1 LNKTIFPGQH
11 KLEVSLVGKKKKIKK
26 TVNPNEKLKIE
37 AAMELGLLEKAQ
49 LLGWD
54 KLTAQETGKIG
65 ALVKK
70 MLKHK

>member
-1 LNKTIFPGQH
+1 MT
-11 KLEVSLVGKKKKIKK
+11 KKNEISNL
-26 TVNPNEKLKIE
+26 TEKLKIE

-70 MLKHK
+70 MLKHSLNYTTE

>member
-1 LNKTIFPGQH
+1 MT
-11 KLEVSLVGKKKKIKK
+11 KKNEISNL
-26 TVNPNEKLKIE
+26 TEKLKIE

-70 MLKHK
+70 MLKHNLNYTTE

>member
-1 LNKTIFPGQH
+1 MA
-11 KLEVSLVGKKKKIKK
+11 KKNE
-26 TVNPNEKLKIE
+26 TPNPNERLKVE
-37 AAMELGLLEKAQ
+37 AAMELGLFEKAQ

-70 MLKHK
+70 MLKRNINQTTD

>member
-1 LNKTIFPGQH
+1 
-11 KLEVSLVGKKKKIKK
+11 VGKKQTID
-26 TVNPNEKLKIE
+26 PNEKLKIE
-37 AAMELGLLEKAQ
+37 AAIELGLWEKVQ